1 MKEYRKRIVD
11 KLLYDKLQGMGAVLV
26 EGAKWC
32 GKTSTSEHLAGSVL
46 YMDNPKDRYANI
58 KMAEIDPEK
67 LLQGET
73 PRLIDEWQI
82 APELWDA
89 VRFAVDHR
97 GEDGQFILTGSA
109 SPLSDEDTAKIY
121 HSGTGRI
128 ARLKMRTMTL
138 WESGES
144 NGAISLGRM
153 FSGDEKMI
161 GTNDLELSDIAWL
174 TCRGGWPRAVCQ
186 SRRVALG
193 RAFEYYDTVVNVDV
207 KAPDGIERNP
217 ERTKLLM
224 RSYARNQ
231 GSQVSLSSICQDM
244 KLNDNDS
251 LNDRTIYSY
260 IRALKSIYVIEDCK
274 SWNPNLRSKTA
285 IRASDTR
292 YFTDPSI
299 AVAALGIG
307 PKDLMGDLNT
317 FGLLFETLCMRDL
330 RVYAQA
336 LDGEVY
342 HYRDKDGLE
351 CDAVV
356 HLRDGSYG
364 LVEVKLGGETLIEE
378 GAKSL
383 KKLASKIDT
392 NRMKEPSFMMV
403 LTAVGKYAFRR
414 DDGIWI
420 VPIGCLKD

>member
-1 MKEYRKRIVD
+1 MKEYRERIAD
-11 KLLYDKLQGMGAVLV
+11 KLLYNKLQGMGAVLV

-32 GKTSTSEHLAGSVL
+32 GKTTTSEHLSGSVL
-46 YMDNPKDRYANI
+46 YMDNPKDRNANI
-58 KMAEIDPEK
+58 KMAQMDPEK

-73 PRLIDEWQI
+73 PRLIDEWQL

-97 GEDGQFILTGSA
+97 DEDGQFILTGSA
-109 SPLSDEDTAKIY
+109 SPLSDEDIAKIY
-121 HSGTGRI
+121 HSGAGRI
-128 ARLKMRTMTL
+128 ARLKMRTMSL

-144 NGAISLGRM
+144 NGTISLGRI
-153 FSGDEKMI
+153 FSGDDKMI
-161 GTNDLELSDIAWL
+161 GTNDLELNDIAWL

-186 SRRVALG
+186 SRKLALG
-193 RAFEYYDTVVNVDV
+193 RVFDYYDTVVNVDV
-207 KAPDGIERNP
+207 KQPDGIERNS
-217 ERTKLLM
+217 ERTKLLL

-231 GSQVSLSSICQDM
+231 GSQATLSSICQDM
-244 KLNDNDS
+244 KTNDNDT

-260 IRALKSIYVIEDCK
+260 IQALKSIFVIEDCK

-285 IRASDTR
+285 IRTSDTR

-307 PKDLMGDLNT
+307 PKDLMNDLNT
-317 FGLLFETLCMRDL
+317 FGLLFETLCVRDL

-356 HLRDGSYG
+356 HLRNGSYG
-364 LVEVKLGGETLIEE
+364 LVEIKLGGETLIEE

-392 NRMKEPSFMMV
+392 DRMKEPSFMMV
-403 LTAVGKYAFRR
+403 LTAVGKYAFKR

-420 VPIGCLKD
+420 VPVGCLKD

>member
-67 LLQGET
+67 LLQGEA

-97 GEDGQFILTGSA
+97 GKDGQFILTGSA

-193 RAFEYYDTVVNVDV
+193 RVFDYYDTVVNVDV

-260 IRALKSIYVIEDCK
+260 IQALKSIYVIEDCK

-285 IRASDTR
+285 IRVSDTR

-383 KKLASKIDT
+383 KKLASKIDN